1 MTVSFVTSN
10 SGCAVVLT
18 NSDDVIIVVPFTGES
33 VTLPVSTK
41 AVTFSESADTV
52 ANIAVEGQ

>member
-10 SGCAVVLT
+10 NGCEVVLI

-33 VTLPVSTK
+33 VTLPVSIN
-41 AVTFSESADTV
+41 AVTFSKSADTV